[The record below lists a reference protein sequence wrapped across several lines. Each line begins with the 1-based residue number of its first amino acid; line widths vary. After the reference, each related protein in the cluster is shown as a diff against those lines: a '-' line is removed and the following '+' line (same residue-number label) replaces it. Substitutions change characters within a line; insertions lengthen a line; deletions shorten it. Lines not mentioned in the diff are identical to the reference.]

1 MNENTDN
8 DPVNNEPKSNP
19 AGPSINETAA
29 RITDIALGIGAAA
42 VESLDNAARSIDHA
56 VRNAVENA
64 PGILDDLE
72 ERGKPVREQL
82 AALIANTPLPGQN
95 PNGPT
100 SSQARAQDDI
110 AHLEARVRELE
121 SQQANVPA
129 STVATAEPNQ
139 NETEASPFVTMSTT
153 TTGIPQIPAESMVET
168 SPAQPVTD
176 DTPRP
181 YSDPSA

>member
-8 DPVNNEPKSNP
+8 DPVDNEPKSNP
-19 AGPSINETAA
+19 AGPSINGTAA

-42 VESLDNAARSIDHA
+42 VESLDNAARSLDHA

-72 ERGKPVREQL
+72 EKGKPVRERL
-82 AALIANTPLPGQN
+82 AALIANTPLPGQR
-95 PNGPT
+95 PGGQAQP
-100 SSQARAQDDI
+100 QARAQDDI

-129 STVATAEPNQ
+129 STIATADPDQ
-139 NETEASPFVTMSTT
+139 NVNGESPFVTMSTT
-153 TTGIPQIPAESMVET
+153 TTDIPQIPAETMVET
-168 SPAQPVTD
+168 PSAQPVTD

-181 YSDPSA
+181 YSDLSA